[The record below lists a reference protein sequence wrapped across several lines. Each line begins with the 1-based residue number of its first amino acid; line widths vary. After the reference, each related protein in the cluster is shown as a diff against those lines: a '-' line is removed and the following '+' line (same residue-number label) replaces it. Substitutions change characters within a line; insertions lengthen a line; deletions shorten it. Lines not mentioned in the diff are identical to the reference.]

1 MITAYRITKRRFQE
15 SAFTGEGAR
24 LGGGRFNSV
33 GVPAVYVASSL
44 PLALLE
50 VLTGLNRHRRLD
62 PYVYFEV
69 RFKEQHVMDLDLKQL
84 PANWADAPAPK
95 TVRALGDAWLRA
107 GRSLALRVP
116 SAVLPQERNYVL
128 NPAHEAAAALAV
140 AGPKPVTIDPRLLE
154 GPVPGS

>member
-1 MITAYRITKRRFQE
+1 MITAYRITQRRFQE

-50 VLTGLNRHRRLD
+50 VLAGLNRHRRLD

-69 RFKEQHVMDLDLKQL
+69 RFEERHVSDLDLEQL
-84 PANWADAPAPK
+84 PANWTDAPAPK
-95 TVRALGDAWLRA
+95 VVRALGDAWLKAR
-107 GRSLALRVP
+107 RSLALRVP
-116 SAVLPQERNYVL
+116 SAALPQERNYVI
-128 NPAHEAAAALAV
+128 NPLHEAAAALV
-140 AGPKPVTIDPRLLE
+140 IDGPKPIAIDPRLLK
-154 GPVPGS
+154 